1 MNLFTIFVNMSDP
14 EITLHGGGPDL
25 HIQHGSQINV
35 SCEIQNYPGPIR
47 YVMWYKGDKV
57 IMELTHLVQK
67 SP

>member
-1 MNLFTIFVNMSDP
+1 MSDP

-35 SCEIQNYPGPIR
+35 SCEIQNYPGPIS

-57 IMELTHLVQK
+57 INGTNSFSAKEPLA
-67 SP
+67 